1 MKRNLSLIFLFVFAL
16 GATAFAQANK
26 VKSNLPQMRQV
37 VAKPGKKTA
46 FTGME
51 ASPNGHNQSVPGA
64 ENSLL
69 DIVGNTTY
77 DLQSNGG
84 VGRRVHTNGNGNVN
98 AVFTFATGT
107 TWPDRGTGY
116 NSASGGTWGPP
127 PTARVETVRTGFSN
141 LVTAPDGTEYLF
153 SHGAGPN
160 RTVMSKRAPGASSW
174 TQSDIPTAIAGGT
187 LWARAAIGG
196 SDGNTLHVIASTTPT
211 GNGGFAFNGMDG
223 VVVYYRSKDGGAT
236 WDIQDQLLPGITSDN
251 YTGTDVEGYAIDANG
266 DNVSIFVTNTFN
278 DCVVFISE
286 NNGDTWTSRIV
297 NDFPLVRYVV
307 NTGYDPAIL
316 PVDPNAPV
324 PEAIFAADGSADVLV
339 DASGITHCFY
349 GSTYVNDVDT
359 TDAGWTYYPGTN
371 TGIVYWNSTMDDN
384 AGVSAGYCPDIN
396 GNDTLD
402 VTDIS
407 NYGYG
412 LNTHPSAAIDQD
424 GNLYL
429 TYVTVHELYVDV
441 NAGMNFRKPYIVAS
455 TDLGATWNLPKPIMD
470 DELLQADSSE
480 APYIEGIFTSTAKVA
495 DDKVHCTFQADYA
508 VFNFVNDATNEVP
521 DGDATDNTIR
531 YIGYPTAWA
540 LVNTKNVTPEALK
553 FEIMPNPASD
563 QVLVQYTSDRAQT
576 ANVELYDMYGQLVRK
591 TTRATVG
598 AGTGAAQINTA
609 DLPNGMY
616 FVRLNLGNSFATRKL
631 TVQH

>member
-1 MKRNLSLIFLFVFAL
+1 MKRNLSLIFLFVFAMV
-16 GATAFAQANK
+16 ATVFAQSNK
-26 VKSNLPQMRQV
+26 VTSNHPQMRNL
-37 VAKPGKKTA
+37 VAKPAVKKA
-46 FTGME
+46 YTGFE
-51 ASPNGHNQSVPGA
+51 NIQFGHEQSIPGA

-84 VGRRVHTNGNGNVN
+84 VGRRVQVQGNGEVG

-116 NSASGGTWGPP
+116 NVTSGGVWGAPP
-127 PTARVETVRTGFSN
+127 SARIETSRTGFTN
-141 LVTAPDGTEYLF
+141 YLLGPDGTEYTF
-153 SHGAGPN
+153 SHGQAPF
-160 RTVMSKRAPGASSW
+160 RTVMSKRVPGGSW
-174 TQSDIPTAIAGGT
+174 VDSNVPNATPSGT

-196 SDGNTLHVIASTTPT
+196 SNGQTIHVIATTTPT
-211 GNGGFAFNGMDG
+211 GNGGVAYQGMNG
-223 VVVYYRSKDGGAT
+223 VVLYYRSQDGGAT
-236 WDIQDQLLPGITSDN
+236 WDIIDQLLPGIDSTTV
-251 YTGTDVEGYAIDANG
+251 TGTDVEGYAIDANG

-278 DCVVFISE
+278 DSWVFISE
-286 NNGDTWTSRIV
+286 NNGDTWTTRIV
-297 NDFPLVRYVV
+297 NDFPLDRYVV

-324 PEAIFAADGSADVLV
+324 PEAIFAADGAADVLV

-359 TDAGWTYYPGTN
+359 TDAGWTFYPGSN
-371 TGIVYWNSTMDDN
+371 VGIVYWNSTMDDN

-455 TDLGATWNLPKPIMD
+455 TDLGATWNLPKPILD
-470 DELLQADSSE
+470 DELLGQDSTE
-480 APYIEGIFTSTAKVA
+480 APYLEAIFTSTAKVA
-495 DDKVHCTFQADYA
+495 NDKVHCTFQADYA

-521 DGDATDNTIR
+521 DGDATDNSIR
-531 YIGYPTAWA
+531 YVGYPVPWA

-563 QVLVQYTSDRAQT
+563 QVLVQYSSDRAQA
-576 ANVELYDMYGQLVRK
+576 ANVEVYDMYGQLVRK
-591 TTRATVG
+591 TTRANIGVG
-598 AGTGAAQINTA
+598 TNAAQINTA
-609 DLPNGMY
+609 DLANGMY